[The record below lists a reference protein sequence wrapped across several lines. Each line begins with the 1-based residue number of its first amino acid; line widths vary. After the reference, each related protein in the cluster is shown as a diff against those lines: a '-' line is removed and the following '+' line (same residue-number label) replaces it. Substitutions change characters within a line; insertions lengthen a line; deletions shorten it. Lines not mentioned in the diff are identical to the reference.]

1 MQIKTQRL
9 KIRTLQNSDLNDVL
23 IFIKMKKHVNIYYII
38 HGMKKIKMKS
48 LKKNYQNKVL
58 KKILL

>member
-9 KIRTLQNSDLNDVL
+9 KIRTLQDSDLNDVFD
-23 IFIKMKKHVNIYYII
+23 IYKDEETCNIYYII